1 MVKEVVRVML
11 VRDLYTAVT
20 VNTGAAVLPTDGI
33 GEGRTLGEAEG
44 LVLGVTLGEAVGWIE
59 GTALGFRVG

>member
-1 MVKEVVRVML
+1 ML

-20 VNTGAAVLPTDGI
+20 VNTGAAVDPTDGM

-44 LVLGVTLGEAVGWIE
+44 LALGVKLG
-59 GTALGFRVG
+59 